1 MIGQKNNVHLTLPKI
16 VHLKFG
22 YYMSLIEID
31 INDNGEH
38 WHKRVSVLGICVYH
52 RHDYTKN
59 AQKRIVGFNAMIP
72 VSGEIEDEECCEQN
86 DIN

>member
-1 MIGQKNNVHLTLPKI
+1 
-16 VHLKFG
+16 
-22 YYMSLIEID
+22 MSLIEID

-52 RHDYTKN
+52 RHDYTRN
-59 AQKRIVGFNAMIP
+59 AENRTVGFNTMAP
-72 VSGEIEDEECCEQN
+72 VSGEIEDEDYWEQN

>member
-1 MIGQKNNVHLTLPKI
+1 MTLI
-16 VHLKFG
+16 D
-22 YYMSLIEID
+22 ID

-59 AQKRIVGFNAMIP
+59 AEKRSVGFNTMAP
-72 VSGEIEDEECCEQN
+72 VSGEIEDE
-86 DIN
+86 DY